1 MIHYMTT
8 QGVGDAW
15 VGNELRVV
23 TAAGIPVRL
32 HALNRPQSTYF
43 TAPDIDALNRATNVI
58 YPLSPLRALGV
69 AELVLP
75 AVAVVKD

>member
-23 TAAGIPVRL
+23 TKAGIPVRL

-43 TAPDIDALNRATNVI
+43 TALIEALNRATNVI
-58 YPLSPLRALGV
+58 YPLLPVRALLAG
-69 AELVLP
+69 AGRCKCSE
-75 AVAVVKD
+75 

>member
-23 TAAGIPVRL
+23 GKAGIPVRL
-32 HALNRPQSTYF
+32 HALNRPAATYF
-43 TAPDIDALNRATNVI
+43 TATDIEALNRATNVL
-58 YPLSPLRALGV
+58 YPLSPLAALGQIQ
-69 AELVLP
+69 AMR
-75 AVAVVKD
+75 ARRI